1 MARIFVSADW
11 SQLESWLT
19 AHFTGDDVMM
29 AELRGQLSGS
39 HKIHALNA
47 ALIYNID
54 PGDAKKHLVAFQ
66 GQQRPAYDA
75 GKRLAHA
82 FNYGM
87 DAPYMSKLYWI
98 PLKQAQEIVARL
110 STKYYKTNAAM
121 QALGDRVFGVFEYR
135 CARCKS
141 VSNVREERCPCV
153 ASTKLARQYAGCVIE
168 PERQFKTLFGRR
180 RLYLGRRDDGMNA
193 LRAQPA
199 QSGGASM
206 WYRTLLR
213 LHGYDFYKPDV
224 QWRMLFDINPL
235 VWSPRVH
242 VYGQL
247 YAPFEVYV
255 VTGTYDSFIEECYA
269 KDAES
274 VAQHLAWTMEQG
286 WPELGGLR
294 IPVEL
299 SVGYNWRK
307 ASEANPR
314 GLGDIKYES
323 FSARLAA

>member
-1 MARIFVSADW
+1 
-11 SQLESWLT
+11 
-19 AHFTGDDVMM
+19 MM
-29 AELRGQLSGS
+29 SELQGQLSGG

-54 PGDAKKHLVAFQ
+54 PSDAKKHFVTFQ
-66 GQQRPAYDA
+66 GQQRSAYDA

-82 FNYGM
+82 YNYGM
-87 DAPYMSKLYWI
+87 DAPYMSKLYWL
-98 PLKQAQEIVARL
+98 PLKRCQEIVAL
-110 STKYYKTNAAM
+110 LATKYTKTETAM
-121 QALGDRVFGVFEYR
+121 RALGDRVFGVFEYR

-141 VSNVREERCPCV
+141 VSNVREERCPCM

-168 PERQFKTLFGRR
+168 PARQFKTLFGRR

-199 QSGGASM
+199 QSGGASL

-213 LHGYDFYKPDV
+213 LHGYDYYAPDVDV
-224 QWRMLFDINPL
+224 QWTMPLALNPL

-255 VTGTYDSFIEECYA
+255 VTGTYDSFIIEC
-269 KDAES
+269 DAQDVEA
-274 VAQHLAWTMEQG
+274 VAQWLAWTMEQG

-299 SVGYNWRK
+299 SWGYNWRK
-307 ASEANPR
+307 ASEANPK
-314 GLGDIKYES
+314 GLVDMKYDS
-323 FSARLAA
+323 FSARAA

>member
-1 MARIFVSADW
+1 MAQRIFVSADW

-29 AELRGQLSGS
+29 AELQGQLSGS

-47 ALIYNID
+47 ALIYGIE
-54 PGDAKKHLVAFQ
+54 PQDAKKHLVAFQ
-66 GQQRPAYDA
+66 GQQRSAYDA

-98 PLKQAQEIVARL
+98 PLKQAQDIVARL
-110 STKYYKTNAAM
+110 SAKYYKTNAAM

-135 CARCKS
+135 CVRCKS

-153 ASTKLARQYAGCVIE
+153 AGTKLARQYAGCVIE

-213 LHGYDFYKPDV
+213 LHGYDFYRPDAP
-224 QWRMLFDINPL
+224 WPL
-235 VWSPRVH
+235 VVGALRWSPRLH

-255 VTGTYDSFIEECYA
+255 VTGTYDSFIVECA
-269 KDAES
+269 EGDAES
-274 VAQHLAWTMEQG
+274 VAQHLAWTMEQQ
-286 WPELGGLR
+286 WSELGGLR
-294 IPVEL
+294 VPCEL
-299 SVGYNWRK
+299 SIGYNWRK
-307 ASEANPR
+307 ASKENTR
-314 GLGDIKYES
+314 GLVDVPYRA
-323 FSARLAA
+323 FSAAVAA